1 MERRGSVS
9 GNWDEFN
16 KCEKTVGGEPT
27 VTTGGYKISTVSNK
41 LLFQGNWGSKIN
53 KQIEIV
59 LHGCQIVN
67 WNFVFV
73 FFFIRCRIY
82 FRSVRAN
89 SVRGSC
95 SGILGFFR
103 KWRCQRRQF
112 HFLTIYSFLSTCL
125 WFLSLNT

>member
-1 MERRGSVS
+1 
-9 GNWDEFN
+9 
-16 KCEKTVGGEPT
+16 

-73 FFFIRCRIY
+73 FFSFDVEFIFARCELIP
-82 FRSVRAN
+82 
-89 SVRGSC
+89 RGVAVVEF
-95 SGILGFFR
+95 LGFFR
-103 KWRCQRRQF
+103 KWRYQRRQF
-112 HFLTIYSFLSTCL
+112 HFMTIYSFLSTCL

>member
-1 MERRGSVS
+1 
-9 GNWDEFN
+9 
-16 KCEKTVGGEPT
+16 

-95 SGILGFFR
+95 SGIFGIFSKMAIPETAVPFLDDLFF
-103 KWRCQRRQF
+103 
-112 HFLTIYSFLSTCL
+112 FLDLFMVPLLKYIKNNIKCLLCGAQTIMKAVALFSV
-125 WFLSLNT
+125 

>member
-1 MERRGSVS
+1 
-9 GNWDEFN
+9 
-16 KCEKTVGGEPT
+16 

-73 FFFIRCRIY
+73 FFSLDVEFIFARCELIPCGVAVVEFFGIFSKMAIPETAVPFLDDLFFSLDLFMVPLHKY
-82 FRSVRAN
+82 IKNNMKCLLCGAQTIMKAIALFSV
-89 SVRGSC
+89 
-95 SGILGFFR
+95 
-103 KWRCQRRQF
+103 
-112 HFLTIYSFLSTCL
+112 
-125 WFLSLNT
+125 